1 MHCKMCL
8 SGNLKHLIENT
19 FKKKTKK
26 SNSDQAEID
35 RLQVAY
41 NLVDML

>member
-8 SGNLKHLIENT
+8 SGNLKHLNENT
-19 FKKKTKK
+19 FKKKKK